1 MRNLHRFV
9 EMKRTGAKR
18 KNPLLP
24 DHETEPLL
32 HLISICVSGLGLP
45 SLTDALALLYCKHP
59 FTLVNHT
66 KCKGT
71 EMSKDWWSSR
81 IILKYALLQLP
92 ALVLLVLILLAATQG
107 FGIPAPYGWGIIA
120 LWIIKDILLYPFVY
134 RAYDTDPLKTAH
146 TLVGKR
152 GVAQE
157 RIAPA
162 GYVQIGGELW
172 GAEVPEGKPPI
183 DRGEKVEVLG
193 IRGLTLLVGPT
204 SPPSRPTPPEG
215 SFSPRP
221 PEGKGSG

>member
-1 MRNLHRFV
+1 M
-9 EMKRTGAKR
+9 G
-18 KNPLLP
+18 
-24 DHETEPLL
+24 
-32 HLISICVSGLGLP
+32 
-45 SLTDALALLYCKHP
+45 
-59 FTLVNHT
+59 
-66 KCKGT
+66 
-71 EMSKDWWSSR
+71 KDWWSSR

-92 ALVLLVLILLAATQG
+92 ALVLLALIVLAATQG
-107 FGIPAPYGWGIIA
+107 FGVSPYAWGTIA
-120 LWIIKDILLYPFVY
+120 LWIIKDIVLYPFVY
-134 RAYDTDPLKTAH
+134 RAYDTNPLKTAH

-172 GAEVPEGKPPI
+172 SAEVPEGEPPI

-204 SPPSRPTPPEG
+204 SPPSRPTPPG
-215 SFSPRP
+215 GPFSPHP